1 MSLCLSVVS
10 HAQAPLANLLLND
23 LAYHATRPN
32 RILLT
37 SNVQEPAPWNVHQ
50 VAVDIATNSQPLG
63 FGANHNQAFRRSTET
78 FFCVANPDIRLPHDP
93 FPALLAAMKDPL
105 VGVVAPMV
113 VSPKGATEDSA
124 RHFPTLASLLRK
136 AIGGRDGRYNIRPS
150 ASAEPVPVDWA
161 AGMFLLFR
169 ASAFRDVGGFDD
181 KFHLYYEDVDICAR
195 LWNAGWKV
203 MVSPQIAVVHAAQR
217 TSRRHPLYMSWHV
230 RSMARYF
237 RKHLG
242 RLPDTTTASAS

>member
-1 MSLCLSVVS
+1 MTLCLSVVS

-23 LAYHATRPN
+23 LATHATQPG

-37 SNVQEPAPWNVHQ
+37 SNVREPVPWNVLH
-50 VAVDIATNSQPLG
+50 VECDVITNPRPLG
-63 FGANHNQAFRRSTET
+63 FGGNHNQAFQRCNET

-93 FPALLAAMKDPL
+93 FPALLAAMNDPL
-105 VGVVAPMV
+105 VGLVAPIV
-113 VSPKGATEDSA
+113 VSPDGPVEDSA
-124 RHFPTLASLLRK
+124 RHFPTLTSLVRK
-136 AIGGRDGRYNIRPS
+136 VIGGRDGRYDIRPS
-150 ASAEPVPVDWA
+150 THAEPVPVDWA

-195 LWNAGWKV
+195 LWKAGWKV
-203 MVSPQIAVVHAAQR
+203 VVSPQVSVVHAAQR

-237 RKHLG
+237 SKHWG
-242 RLPDTTTASAS
+242 RLPDTTAATR